1 MDDAELLKNGLDDES
16 TDRADEI
23 ITDVIS
29 LIHSSTHSSY
39 VTCSKL
45 SLKLI
50 SYFSQVQMHDNEW
63 NDLAKAVEV
72 SSFFDRFQSKRLS
85 LLLASASIR
94 AVIIRI
100 FVVFEN

>member
-23 ITDVIS
+23 ITDMIS

-39 VTCSKL
+39 VTCSRL

-50 SYFSQVQMHDNEW
+50 SYLSQVQMHENEW

-72 SSFFDRFQSKRLS
+72 SSFFDRSKTICLS
-85 LLLASASIR
+85 FSPL
-94 AVIIRI
+94 
-100 FVVFEN
+100 